1 MPANVGRNLKIKRG
15 GTVIAAVRN
24 KSLSMAG
31 EPIDITSDDDSG
43 FRTLLAEAGQ
53 RSIDMSVEGVT
64 KDSVLRIAMLSGSS
78 LLLTDITVEWPNGD
92 GLSGDFFLNSL
103 EESGAYNDAV
113 TFSGSLQSSGEYT
126 FTPA

>member
-64 KDSVLRIAMLSGSS
+64 KDSVLRTAMLSGSS

>member
-1 MPANVGRNLKIKRG
+1 MPANVGRNLKIKSG